1 MIPDMASG
9 MVSIQLGVRGP
20 NTCVVTACATGANSI
35 GDAYHIIKRGDAIAM
50 LAGGAEA
57 PINEIGMSG
66 FCAAR
71 AMTTRN
77 DSPTEAS
84 RPFDKD
90 RDGFVIGEGAGCLIL
105 EDFDHAK
112 ARGAKIYGEV
122 VGYGMSGDGFHIT
135 QPLEAHDGLRR
146 SIEMALRGHDR
157 KEMSYINA
165 HGTSTPINDREE
177 SRCMVNVWGSVE
189 AVPPISSTKS
199 MLGHSLGATGA
210 VESVICLLAMRDQ
223 VLPPT
228 INYTTPDPDCPLDY
242 VPNQSRKAKVTMT
255 MTNSAGF
262 GGHNATLVFKTL
274 QD

>member
-1 MIPDMASG
+1 
-9 MVSIQLGVRGP
+9 
-20 NTCVVTACATGANSI
+20 
-35 GDAYHIIKRGDAIAM
+35 
-50 LAGGAEA
+50 
-57 PINEIGMSG
+57 
-66 FCAAR
+66 
-71 AMTTRN
+71 
-77 DSPTEAS
+77 
-84 RPFDKD
+84 
-90 RDGFVIGEGAGCLIL
+90 
-105 EDFDHAK
+105 
-112 ARGAKIYGEV
+112 
-122 VGYGMSGDGFHIT
+122 
-135 QPLEAHDGLRR
+135 
-146 SIEMALRGHDR
+146 
-157 KEMSYINA
+157 MSYINA